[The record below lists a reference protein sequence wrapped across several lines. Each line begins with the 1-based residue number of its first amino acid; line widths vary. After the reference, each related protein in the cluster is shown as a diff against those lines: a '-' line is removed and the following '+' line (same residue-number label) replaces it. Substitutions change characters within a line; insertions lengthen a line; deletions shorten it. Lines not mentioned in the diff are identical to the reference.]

1 VNKRLLVIIIGIV
14 LVAGAGIAFASGVFG
29 GSGSGAMA
37 EHLSV
42 AEANALPPG
51 QEARVGG
58 DVQPGSVSW
67 DNSTGSLVFTLTGDD
82 HQDLRVSYPDVAPND
97 FKPGSKVLV
106 EGTTSAAGAFQATSL
121 QTTTS
126 PLCRACHG

>member
-1 VNKRLLVIIIGIV
+1 VNKRFLIVVISIV
-14 LVAGAGIAFASGVFG
+14 VVASAGIAFATGVFG
-29 GSGSGAMA
+29 GSGGGAMA

-42 AEANALPPG
+42 PEANALPAG

-58 DVQPGSVSW
+58 DVQPGSVGW
-67 DNSTGSLVFTLTGDD
+67 DNSTGSLVFTLTGDG
-82 HQDLRVSYPDVAPND
+82 QDLRVSYPDVAPND

-106 EGTTSAAGAFQATSL
+106 EGTTSTTGAFQATSL

>member
-1 VNKRLLVIIIGIV
+1 MNGKLLVIIIGIV
-14 LVAGAGIAFASGVFG
+14 VVAGAGVAFATGVFG
-29 GSGSGAMA
+29 GSGTGAMA

-42 AEANALPPG
+42 PEANALPPG
-51 QEARVGG
+51 QPARVGG
-58 DVQPGSVSW
+58 DVQPGSVGW
-67 DNSTGSLVFTLTGDD
+67 NNATGSLVFTLTGDG
-82 HQDLRVSYPDVAPND
+82 QDLRVSYPDVAPND

-106 EGTTSAAGAFQATSL
+106 EGTTSAAGEFQATSL

>member
-1 VNKRLLVIIIGIV
+1 MSRKLLVIIIGIV
-14 LVAGAGIAFASGVFG
+14 VVAGVGIMFATGVFG
-29 GSGSGAMA
+29 GGGGTMPAYQ
-37 EHLSV
+37 SV

-51 QEARVGG
+51 QPARVGG
-58 DVQPGSVSW
+58 DVQPGSVGWS
-67 DNSTGSLVFTLTGDD
+67 NASGSLVFTLTGDG
-82 HQDLRVSYPDVAPND
+82 QEMRVSYPDVAPND

-106 EGTTSAAGAFQATSL
+106 EGTTSSSGFFQATSL